1 MNDEKR
7 GNRLLE
13 QLYAFGRHEFGR
25 RSKLLGTGDMMDKL
39 GLAMNV
45 LGEELSATT
54 AARDA
59 VHELNESLRQAN
71 LRLEQLTRLDPL
83 TRVLNRRGLEEM
95 LVLEA
100 RRAERDNSAISVLLI
115 DCDDFKRIN
124 DHLGHAV
131 GDLVLQDIAQRM
143 SSTLRIGDHAGRIGG
158 DEFLA
163 ILPATRHPEALVAA
177 ERMRMG
183 VCQFPIRVGS
193 KEVTIT
199 VSVGVACLPPGVAGI
214 EEVLTQT
221 RAGLVRSK
229 LSGKNQVFGSTEGE
243 HGGELGND
251 LNVLVNEL
259 RAGQGMRAVAQ
270 AILTSG
276 GEEVIGFE
284 MLSRRD
290 KGPFSAPLEFFQVA
304 LEQKMLASVDLLCA
318 ATCLKEASARNL
330 SGRLH
335 FNLFPS
341 TLLATPPERL
351 MSIFPPQ
358 RNGEVY
364 CVEISEQQFI
374 GDPISLKASLAELRS
389 NGVLIGVDDVGFG
402 RTSLETLLVVEPDII
417 KIDRHY
423 VHGVADDPAKAK
435 RLQRMLSA
443 VGRLDAEIVAE
454 GVERREDL
462 EVLTDLGL
470 PYVQG
475 YLWGQPC

>member
-1 MNDEKR
+1 MSYAKR
-7 GNRLLE
+7 GNQLLE
-13 QLYAFGRHEFGR
+13 LVYAFGRHEFDQR
-25 RSKLLGTGDMMDKL
+25 CEVTGEGDALDKL
-39 GLAMNV
+39 GLALNM
-45 LGEELSATT
+45 LGEELAETT
-54 AARDA
+54 AAREA
-59 VHELNESLRQAN
+59 VSALNESLRQAN
-71 LRLEQLTRLDPL
+71 QRLEQLARMDPL

-100 RRAERDNSAISVLLI
+100 RRAERENTAISVLLI

-131 GDLVLQDIAQRM
+131 GDLVLQDIAKRM
-143 SSTLRIGDHAGRIGG
+143 SSALRVGDHAGRIGG

-163 ILPATRHPEALVAA
+163 ILPSTRQPEALVAA

-193 KEVTIT
+193 QEVTIT
-199 VSVGVACLPPGVAGI
+199 VSVGVACLPPGVNGI
-214 EEVLTQT
+214 DEILSQT
-221 RAGLVRSK
+221 RAGLMRSK
-229 LSGKNQVFGSTEGE
+229 LGGKNQVFGADDDDHANEVGTDFDA
-243 HGGELGND
+243 LVND
-251 LNVLVNEL
+251 LRDGL
-259 RAGQGMRAVAQ
+259 GMHAVAQ
-270 AILTSG
+270 SILTAG

-284 MLSRRD
+284 MLSRRS
-290 KGPFSAPLEFFQVA
+290 KGPFSSPLEFFQVA
-304 LEQKMLASVDLLCA
+304 LEQKMLAKVDLACA
-318 ATCLKEASARNL
+318 ATCLKEASDRKL

-341 TLLATPPERL
+341 TLLSTSPERL
-351 MSIFPPQ
+351 MSIFPPK

-374 GDPISLKASLAELRS
+374 GDPISLKDSLAELRS

-423 VHGVADDPAKAK
+423 VHGVANDPAKAK

-462 EVLTDLGL
+462 EVLTSMGL

-475 YLWGQPC
+475 YLWGEPC